1 MMFLLSDE
9 IIRQELSMPLV
20 IDLVEQAFAAD
31 ARGQATT
38 FPAIVE
44 NVGLASAHF
53 GIKSGYLRL
62 GTPIHHSHQNVESG
76 SGGEVQEVLGL
87 KAGGYWAANT
97 ERYGLPSHRATILL
111 INPDNG
117 EAMALMSANEITRM
131 RTAAAG
137 AVAAR
142 HLAKTDAATVT
153 VIGTGEQAYAQIEA
167 LRLIRP
173 IDTLYVWGRRTEA
186 IKKYVAEW
194 CDRGIQTRAAA
205 SIPEALATSDIVV
218 TTTPS
223 TKPLVLDAWVRS
235 GTHINAIGSD
245 GVGKRELDPLL
256 FKRSKFV
263 VDSVRQSVTIGELQN
278 VTRDDAEAKS
288 FIHAELGEIC
298 AGMKPARE
306 SEREITI
313 FDSSGVSFQ
322 DLVVANFLVE
332 RAKQKK
338 LGQVV

>member
-1 MMFLLSDE
+1 MILLSDE
-9 IIRQELSMPLV
+9 IIRQELSMPMV
-20 IDLVEQAFAAD
+20 IDLVEQAFVAD

-62 GTPIHHSHQNVESG
+62 NTQTDQSNQNADSVSG
-76 SGGEVQEVLGL
+76 DQLQEILGL

-97 ERYGLPSHRATILL
+97 RRYGLPRHRATILL

-117 EAMALMSANEITRM
+117 EALALMSANDITRM

-173 IDTLYVWGRRTEA
+173 IDTLYVWGRSTEA
-186 IKKYVAEW
+186 VNKYVAEW
-194 CDRGIQTRAAA
+194 CDRGIKTRAAT
-205 SIPEALATSDIVV
+205 SIPEALSTSDIVV

-223 TKPLVLDAWVRS
+223 TEPLVLNAWVRP

-245 GVGKRELDPLL
+245 GAGKRELDSVLV
-256 FKRSKFV
+256 KRSKFV
-263 VDSVRQSVTIGELQN
+263 VDNVRQSLSIGELQH
-278 VTRDDAEAKS
+278 VTRDDAEAKGLVY
-288 FIHAELGEIC
+288 AELGQIC
-298 AGMKPARE
+298 AGMKVARE

-322 DLVVANFLVE
+322 DLVVANFLVR
-332 RAKQKK
+332 RAQHKN
-338 LGQVV
+338 LGEVV